1 MEREVGGGIG
11 MGNTCKLMA
20 VSFQCMTKFT
30 TNRKI
35 NKKTKKNRTWRELH
49 TKKDIMRN
57 NTIKIS
63 LKLLQI
69 LELRKSIIQLSL
81 LCLNNKRQ
89 AWKYFQGTRNYK
101 LTIKIFKNETE
112 SLEIKNN

>member
-1 MEREVGGGIG
+1 
-11 MGNTCKLMA
+11 
-20 VSFQCMTKFT
+20 
-30 TNRKI
+30 
-35 NKKTKKNRTWRELH
+35 
-49 TKKDIMRN
+49 MRN

-69 LELRKSIIQLSL
+69 LELQKSIIQLSL

-101 LTIKIFKNETE
+101 LTIKIFKN
-112 SLEIKNN
+112 